1 VFRSKQPAA
10 PTAGRIVGTAMKPT
24 SNAGLT
30 RSDPISAAAHIGTY
44 GRPRTSGWI
53 AHIAGHGRADLAD
66 VAHRLEVGGSTVWGT
81 ALETAAT
88 YVVTTD
94 EIKEKA

>member
-1 VFRSKQPAA
+1 MGGLERRVGSPNCRSW
-10 PTAGRIVGTAMKPT
+10 R
-24 SNAGLT
+24 AGLG
-30 RSDPISAAAHIGTY
+30 RCRPSPGSWREY
-44 GRPRTSGWI
+44 G
-53 AHIAGHGRADLAD
+53 L
-66 VAHRLEVGGSTVWGT
+66 GT

>member
-1 VFRSKQPAA
+1 
-10 PTAGRIVGTAMKPT
+10 
-24 SNAGLT
+24 
-30 RSDPISAAAHIGTY
+30 
-44 GRPRTSGWI
+44 
-53 AHIAGHGRADLAD
+53 LAD
-66 VAHRLEVGGSTVWGT
+66 VVHRLEVGGSTVWGM

>member
-1 VFRSKQPAA
+1 
-10 PTAGRIVGTAMKPT
+10 
-24 SNAGLT
+24 
-30 RSDPISAAAHIGTY
+30 
-44 GRPRTSGWI
+44 
-53 AHIAGHGRADLAD
+53 LAD